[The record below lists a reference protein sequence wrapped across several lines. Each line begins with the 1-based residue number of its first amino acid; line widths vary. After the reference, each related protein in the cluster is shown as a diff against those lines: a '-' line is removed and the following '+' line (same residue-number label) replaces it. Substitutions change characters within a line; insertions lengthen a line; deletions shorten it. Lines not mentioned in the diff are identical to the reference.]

1 MLFFHVK
8 KRDIVRPFLISNIPK
23 RPILMRIKGFV
34 TLIDAS
40 FFWLAGIF
48 LTFVSIFFISRHKNR
63 QRIHKLKQEYASL
76 EARYQALRDKT
87 ESHELFINETHHR
100 VKNNLQFASSLLNMH
115 IRSSKHPEVKKAL
128 HDSSIRL
135 QSMLLV
141 HQKLYTDNL
150 HDTVDLAN
158 YTKDLVHYILKSY
171 SEQAKVVQKKIN
183 ICAAKVKTDTVIP
196 YGLLITELITNSI
209 KYAKRQDENLQ
220 VTIQVAPTDAG
231 YYSLFYSDNGPGIS
245 AEIDWEQT
253 GTMGLRLLTNL
264 TKQLQGTIHY
274 EFNEASIF
282 KINFRST

>member
-1 MLFFHVK
+1 M
-8 KRDIVRPFLISNIPK
+8 IPFLISDIPK
-23 RPILMRIKGFV
+23 KPIPMRMKGVFA
-34 TLIDAS
+34 LLDAG
-40 FFWLAGIF
+40 FFGILGIV
-48 LTFVSIFFISRHKNR
+48 LTIVSIFFISRHKNR
-63 QRIHKLKQEYASL
+63 QRIHKLKREYAEL
-76 EARYQALRDKT
+76 DERYQALRNKT

-115 IRSSKHPEVKKAL
+115 IRTSKHPEVKKAL
-128 HDSSIRL
+128 HDSAVRL

-150 HDTVDLAN
+150 HDTIDLAN
-158 YTKDLVHYILKSY
+158 YTKDLVHYIVKSY
-171 SEQAKVVQKKIN
+171 SGQEQIQKKIN
-183 ICAAKVKTDTVIP
+183 ICAAKVKTDVIIP

-209 KYAKRQDENLQ
+209 KYAKQEDEHLQ
-220 VTIQVAPTDAG
+220 VTIQVTPTEAG
-231 YYSLFYSDNGPGIS
+231 YYRLYYSDNGPGIS
-245 AEIDWEQT
+245 SGINWEQT